1 MASWLPSNIEEW
13 LRKAERRL
21 TALERRG
28 NATPVGDVR
37 TMLSAS
43 TLPAGYLWMEGQSL
57 LRADY
62 PVLFAMIGTAYG
74 AADATHFSLPNTKGK
89 VIVGMDDAQ
98 PLFNAVGKTGGEI
111 NHVLTKSEMPS
122 HRHTIR
128 RGAGGPAQTM
138 VNVGTIDSGNT
149 NNRYITADG
158 VETLMMDNEGGNIA
172 HNNLQPFIVMRYAI
186 RVT

>member
-37 TMLSAS
+37 TMLSAT

-89 VIVGMDDAQ
+89 VIVGMDEATTV
-98 PLFNAVGKTGGEI
+98 FNAVGKTGGEI
-111 NHVLTKSEMPS
+111 NHTLTVAEMPVHAHQQRYPTQTS
-122 HRHTIR
+122 GGDMDTGNVASGGGGRFSGSTTNN
-128 RGAGGPAQTM
+128 AGG
-138 VNVGTIDSGNT
+138 
-149 NNRYITADG
+149 
-158 VETLMMDNEGGNIA
+158 GGA